1 MRLSTSRAG
10 LKTADT
16 CLGLGVLLFG
26 SNVEPALS
34 SLLVSNG
41 GLGVVEDFFEAVGM
55 AMVQR
60 KT

>member
-1 MRLSTSRAG
+1 
-10 LKTADT
+10 
-16 CLGLGVLLFG
+16 
-26 SNVEPALS
+26 
-34 SLLVSNG
+34 VSNG